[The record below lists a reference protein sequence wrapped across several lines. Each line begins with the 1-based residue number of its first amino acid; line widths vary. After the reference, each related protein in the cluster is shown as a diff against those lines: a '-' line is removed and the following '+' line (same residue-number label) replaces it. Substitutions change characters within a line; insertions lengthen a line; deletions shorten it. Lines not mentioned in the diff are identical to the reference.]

1 MINGIHTMFYTPQP
15 EAARAFIRDVLG
27 FPSVDVGDGWLIFD
41 TPPADMGCH
50 PSGGSTEH
58 AISFRCD
65 DIHRTMAEL
74 QNKGVQ
80 FTKEVTDEG
89 YGLVT
94 SFMIPG
100 GVVVDL
106 YQPEYDTTTSKST

>member
-1 MINGIHTMFYTPQP
+1 MITGIHTMFYTPQP

-27 FPSVDVGDGWLIFD
+27 FPGVDVGGGWLIFD

-50 PSGGSTEH
+50 PSEGSTAH

-65 DIHRTMAEL
+65 DIEQTVAEL
-74 QNKGVQ
+74 KAKGVQ
-80 FTKEVTDEG
+80 FTKPVTDEG

-94 SFMIPG
+94 TLVIPG
-100 GVVVDL
+100 GVEVDL
-106 YQPEYDTTTSKST
+106 YQAKYEK